1 MVDVRGTIT
10 PIISLNDRI
19 REQLVQDSS
28 IISEKTRIIESQAS
42 RLLEYDELIEEL
54 KRKL

>member
-28 IISEKTRIIESQAS
+28 IISEKTMIIESQAT